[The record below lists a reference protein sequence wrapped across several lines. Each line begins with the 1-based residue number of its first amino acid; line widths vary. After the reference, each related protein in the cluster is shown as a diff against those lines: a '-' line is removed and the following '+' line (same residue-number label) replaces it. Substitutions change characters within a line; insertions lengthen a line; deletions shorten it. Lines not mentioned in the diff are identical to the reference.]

1 MSYHL
6 CVCVCVCVC
15 ASACVCV
22 RTRACVC
29 VSVCVCVCVFVCVW
43 CVCMCVCVHVA
54 QVARHRLHE
63 HPVTFCGDTAGR
75 VVAMMVVELFSG
87 GDGSGGGI

>member
-1 MSYHL
+1 
-6 CVCVCVCVC
+6 
-15 ASACVCV
+15 
-22 RTRACVC
+22 
-29 VSVCVCVCVFVCVW
+29 
-43 CVCMCVCVHVA
+43 MCVCVHVA